1 MHDDLHTCFALEQAK
16 ARYCR
21 LMDTKDWAGL
31 AALLTEDLIFDL
43 TDGNPDVAPIV
54 GRDAALEAVK
64 ASVGDAQTVH
74 QVHSPEFDLN
84 GDEAL
89 VVWAVQE
96 RVVWP
101 NGTSLTAYGHYFDR
115 WVRDEGGW
123 RIAELKL
130 THLVMD
136 VA

>member
-1 MHDDLHTCFALEQAK
+1 VHDDLHTCFVLEQAK

-31 AALLTEDLIFDL
+31 AALLTEDLVFDL
-43 TDGNPDVAPIV
+43 TDGNPDVAKIV

-64 ASVGDAQTVH
+64 ASVGDAKTVH
-74 QVHSPEFDLN
+74 QIHSPEFDLN
-84 GDEAL
+84 GDEAF
-89 VVWAVQE
+89 VIWAVQE

-115 WVRDEGGW
+115 WIRDEGGW

>member
-31 AALLTEDLIFDL
+31 AALLTEDLVFDL
-43 TDGNPDVAPIV
+43 TDGNPDAAPIV

-64 ASVGDAQTVH
+64 ASVGDAKTVH
-74 QVHSPEFDLN
+74 QIHSPEFDLN

-89 VVWAVQE
+89 VIWAVQE

-115 WVRDEGGW
+115 WIRDEGRW
-123 RIAELKL
+123 LIAELKL
-130 THLVMD
+130 THLIMD